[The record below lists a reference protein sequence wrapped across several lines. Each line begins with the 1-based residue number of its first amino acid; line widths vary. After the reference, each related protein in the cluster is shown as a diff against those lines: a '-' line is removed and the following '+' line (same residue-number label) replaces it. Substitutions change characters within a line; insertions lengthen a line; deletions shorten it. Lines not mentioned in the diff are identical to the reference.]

1 MCRTFRS
8 YTDESGSHNGARF
21 CVIAGY
27 VGRIDAWKGFERDWR
42 EVLDKYQ
49 IRWFHAKEFLPSGR
63 REFRP
68 VLGWSDDK
76 KRRILDELINVINAR
91 PVCLVASA
99 VDTELFWRL
108 TLDERRQF
116 TGGRYDNRRRTW
128 VEQGKPNAPYFLAFH
143 HCIKVAGGLVPEGE
157 TLLPVFAEHPDYKIK
172 AYELYPAIRN
182 DPRLPYS
189 GRLAEELAISS
200 PRTVA
205 MLQAADLAAYGF
217 YQFS

>member
-1 MCRTFRS
+1 LPFRS
-8 YTDESGSHNGARF
+8 
-21 CVIAGY
+21 
-27 VGRIDAWKGFERDWR
+27 
-42 EVLDKYQ
+42 
-49 IRWFHAKEFLPSGR
+49 

-68 VLGWSDDK
+68 VLGWKEDK
-76 KRRILDELINVINAR
+76 KRRLLDELINVINAR

-128 VEQGKPNAPYFLAFH
+128 VEQGTPNAPYFLAFH

-172 AYELYPAIRN
+172 AHELYPAIRN

-189 GRLAEELAISS
+189 GRLAEELIISS

-217 YQFS
+217 YQFSSLNDTTASGEWYFQRLVEELCHTRDTGLFNKRGFQLMLDDMSRRPQIAHLRRTHI